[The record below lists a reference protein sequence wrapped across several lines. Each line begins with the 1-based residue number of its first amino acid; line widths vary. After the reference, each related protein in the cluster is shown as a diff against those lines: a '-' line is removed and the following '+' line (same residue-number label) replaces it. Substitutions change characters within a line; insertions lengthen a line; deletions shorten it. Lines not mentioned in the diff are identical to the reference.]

1 MMTQCKLSTFDGI
14 GHISSSAPPA
24 SHVKAPSPGAE
35 HRCPGYQNLYPLIYL
50 LADASPPGP
59 PYHRGQLGSEG
70 DGA

>member
-1 MMTQCKLSTFDGI
+1 MTQRKLGTSDGI
-14 GHISSSAPPA
+14 GHISSFAA
-24 SHVKAPSPGAE
+24 TCQPSRGSKSWCRTPMSGL
-35 HRCPGYQNLYPLIYL
+35 QNLYPLIYL